1 MKIED
6 LEQGTIVAL
15 EEVIGD
21 QTTIVAVFK
30 GWTTGNSGP
39 FPQMFFWDITAITYG
54 TKNAAPIIID
64 PVASTGEIR
73 VLLTPKEYKDITKKN
88 KSTIVNLFTS
98 PEVMPEE
105 DKSRILFLPPSE

>member
-15 EEVIGD
+15 EDVIGD

-30 GWTTGNSGP
+30 GWTTGDSGH
-39 FPQMFFWDITAITYG
+39 FPKMFFWNITAMAYG
-54 TKNAAPIIID
+54 TKNAAPLIID
-64 PVASTGEIR
+64 PMTSVGEIKI
-73 VLLTPKEYKDITKKN
+73 LLTPKEHKDITEKN
-88 KSTIVNLFTS
+88 KYTIVNIFAS

-105 DKSRILFLPPSE
+105 EKSRILSLPPSK